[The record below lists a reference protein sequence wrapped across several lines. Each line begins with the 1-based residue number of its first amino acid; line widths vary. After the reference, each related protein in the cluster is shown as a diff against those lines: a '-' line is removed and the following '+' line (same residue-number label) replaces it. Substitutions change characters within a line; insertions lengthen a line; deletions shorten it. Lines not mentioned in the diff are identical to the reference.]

1 MGEIKVEKM
10 SEEEAKNRGINNWPI
25 WEKEVSR
32 FDWHYDAREQCYILE
47 GRVRVEPKGGG
58 EIVEFAAGDFVTFPE
73 GLDCVWDISENVR
86 KHYNF
91 G

>member
-1 MGEIKVEKM
+1 MEIKIEKM
-10 SEEEAKNRGINNWPI
+10 SEARLKEMGVFSWPI

-32 FDWHYDAREQCYILE
+32 FDWHYDSVETCYILK
-47 GRVRVEPKGGG
+47 GKVTVEAKGGKSVSFG
-58 EIVEFAAGDFVTFPE
+58 PGDFVTFPS
-73 GLDCVWDISENVR
+73 GLDCVWDIKEAVK